1 MSTEFIRDPFWKRF
15 RRNRLA
21 LAGLGYICLMILVT
35 ILGPFIR
42 PDSTVNANQQQLVI
56 SKKKPGFSTTVL
68 KVVRNT
74 EKEFSFFN
82 ALSSYGWQSS
92 FEEIPIENWEIK
104 DGKIIV
110 TVYSPYELEGED
122 AETREFDLA
131 DVCYNLKLSPPSAS
145 SESLTEKVE
154 SEFIYE
160 KTFLLGTD
168 KYGRDL
174 LSRMMAGSIIS
185 LSIGA
190 IAVLISLL
198 IGIPLGAIAGYYGG
212 WVDET
217 IMWVINVIWSIPTL
231 LLVMAI
237 VFAFGKGF
245 DKVFIAVG
253 LTMWVEVARI
263 VRGQVISLRNKEF
276 VEAGKALGYSNMRII
291 FRHIVP
297 NTTSPIIVISAANFA
312 AAILIEAGLS
322 FLGIGAQIPTPSWG
336 NMIKEHYNLIT
347 TDLAYLA
354 LIPGVLIVLLVL
366 SFMLVGNGLRDA
378 LDVRRI

>member
-1 MSTEFIRDPFWKRF
+1 MSDAYTKESFWKRF
-15 RRNRLA
+15 KRNRLA
-21 LAGLGYICLMILVT
+21 LAGIGYICLMIL
-35 ILGPFIR
+35 ISLLGPFIR
-42 PDSTVNANQQQLVI
+42 PDSTVAANQQQLVI
-56 SKKKPGFSTTVL
+56 SKQKPGFTTTVL
-68 KVVRNT
+68 RVMRNT
-74 EKEFSFFN
+74 ENEFSFWD
-82 ALSSYGWQSS
+82 ALSSYGW
-92 FEEIPIENWEIK
+92 E
-104 DGKIIV
+104 
-110 TVYSPYELEGED
+110 SPYEDIPIQDWVIEGSKISVTVFSPYVLEGEH
-122 AETREFDLA
+122 AEVRTFDLA
-131 DVCYNLKLSPPSAS
+131 DVCFNLKQADGEIDHAS
-145 SESLTEKVE
+145 LPEQVE
-154 SEFIYE
+154 SEFIFE
-160 KTFLLGTD
+160 KTYVLGTD

-174 LSRMMAGSIIS
+174 LSRIMAGSIIS
-185 LSIGA
+185 LSVGA

-212 WVDET
+212 WIDEA
-217 IMWVINVIWSIPTL
+217 IMWVINVVWSIPTL

-245 DKVFIAVG
+245 EKVFIAVG

-291 FRHIVP
+291 FKHIVP

-354 LIPGVLIVLLVL
+354 LVPGVLIVLLVL

-378 LDVRRI
+378 LDVKRN